1 MAFLPTGQD
10 RKLVLF
16 NGPRHSGKDTAAWRC
31 VHTFDAYHFKMSAPI
46 KAAIGAA
53 FQLTYEDVQFLESIK
68 TQPSEL
74 FFGKSYVEMQISFS
88 EDWLKPLFDNY
99 VFGHLALR
107 AVTSA
112 INDHPDQGLYVCSD
126 SGFAEEAFP
135 LVDLFGKKNVLLVHL
150 QRDDKDFSGDSRS
163 YIHLDGVPRVTISN
177 NGSVDAYHGAIDD
190 VVGSF
195 LAGEQSPF

>member
-16 NGPRHSGKDTAAWRC
+16 NGPRHSGKDTAALRC

-46 KAAIGAA
+46 KAAIKAA
-53 FQLTYEDVQFLESIK
+53 FELSDEDVDFLETTK
-68 TQPSEL
+68 TKPSDL

-88 EDWLKPLFDNY
+88 EDWLKPLFNKY
-99 VFGHLALR
+99 IFGDLALR
-107 AVTSA
+107 YILGA
-112 INDHPDQGLYVCSD
+112 ITDYPGQGLYVCSD
-126 SGFAEEAFP
+126 SGFAEEALP

-150 QRDDKDFSGDSRS
+150 QRTGKDFSGDSRN
-163 YIHLDGVPRVTISN
+163 YIHLSGVPHVTVGN
-177 NGSVDAYHGAIDD
+177 DGSVDAYHKAIDD

-195 LAGEQSPF
+195 LAGKQSPF